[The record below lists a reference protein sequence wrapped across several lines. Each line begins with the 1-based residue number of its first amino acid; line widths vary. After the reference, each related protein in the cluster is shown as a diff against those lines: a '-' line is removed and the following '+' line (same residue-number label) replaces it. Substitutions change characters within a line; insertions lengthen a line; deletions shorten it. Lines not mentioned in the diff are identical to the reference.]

1 MSFEY
6 LRRIPLSPD
15 TSTGLLLYAVKEDG
29 KTHLQTED
37 VLNQFGFTDL
47 MITRYRKDHSREY
60 LYDFSIA
67 MAPPTK
73 NLVDSIEID
82 RLEMILLDLISS
94 TKLVMDKDRIRHSHK
109 GQDLVTLEK
118 GIPVVRKRPNEDE
131 TIIFN
136 PDEGKFR
143 YMYPY
148 FPDRSGMGMMVSTE
162 LDFRQDRLVKAYN
175 SNIPFTSNEFYMKTR
190 PSAIA
195 TIFTSTLPLRFRRL

>member
-1 MSFEY
+1 MSFEA
-6 LRRIPLSPD
+6 LNRIPLSPD
-15 TSTGLLLYAVKEDG
+15 TSTGLLLYAVREDG

-47 MITRYRKDHSREY
+47 LITRYKKDHSKEH
-60 LYDFSIA
+60 LYDLSIA

-73 NLVDSIEID
+73 NLADSIEID

-94 TKLVMDKDRIRHSHK
+94 TKLVMDRNHVRFSHK
-109 GQDLVTLEK
+109 GQDLITLEK
-118 GIPVVRKRPNEDE
+118 GEPVIHKSPNEDE
-131 TIIFN
+131 TLIFN
-136 PDEGKFR
+136 PVEGKFR

-148 FPDRSGMGMMVSTE
+148 FPDKSSKGMMVSAE
-162 LDFRQDRLVKAYN
+162 LDFRQDRLVEAYN